1 MEVSKVT
8 PTRAF
13 RVGGGAGVA
22 RERPLTS
29 HSAVTFGVTPPTQDG
44 AHLLF
49 FGVESSPYL

>member
-49 FGVESSPYL
+49 FDVGSSPYL